1 MATNSKVFVSPGV
14 YTSEVDLSFVSQSV
28 GVTTLGIVGETL
40 KGPAFEPI
48 FIRNFDEFSTFF
60 GGTSPEKFVNT
71 QIPKYESA
79 YIAKSYLQQ
88 SNQLFVTR
96 VLGLSGYDAGPSWS
110 IVTKANVD
118 PSTIDR
124 VCITTATTNCEIVC
138 TDYQD
143 TQFTMDFT
151 GCTSSSNSITLT
163 TSSLPGSLLSRL
175 NLPYENFDGTVSN
188 IDENFKSQVFAIMNT
203 PDLEPSSIYY
213 YGAVPGTFY
222 SANTNNG
229 YSARTDVFQ
238 VSDMNSDNINYA
250 DPVNDAWYYAMFD
263 NIGGGQ
269 YTGSSFYSYVTGLTQ
284 TSTSSTCASFN
295 NYQIFGHVTSAV
307 TTNTGSNYSD
317 TNNVPTFPQG
327 VTQGTGLTVNI
338 LTDSGA
344 ITGVTISNAGSGYQ
358 IGDVLIIDSGDQN
371 AEITISGVTST
382 EGCIDYNSNIITVVL
397 PDNVSYNNNS
407 VLVSSF
413 IACTNDVKIG
423 LTTQFSSG
431 STNSFSGGSQTYSLT
446 STSNSVVKNFVV
458 NVKHDDFCNPTT
470 VCNVGTLDPG
480 VTVNCFSGT
489 VVGNQIEFVG
499 EAYKDFD
506 DLVVATL
513 RSRGLNSDGAG
524 AVYEV
529 QDYLTGVTLDM
540 SGVYSGVT
548 KNPYS
553 TFVVNVTN
561 KDNESLSFQ
570 TSFTNS
576 DSRYI
581 SKVFGSSNFSKDR
594 KSVPLFVEERY
605 QTLLNY
611 GWRKGYIRGLHTSLV
626 KLPDARQGS
635 DPSSIG
641 FYLEQ
646 YQTPKT
652 PWFVSE
658 LRGTNVYN
666 LFKFTTIS
674 DGNEANIEVKV
685 SIANISFGN
694 GTFDVIVRDYFDTD
708 AAPQVIEKFTNC
720 SMNPNDN
727 SYIAKKVGTSDG
739 EYQLNSKYIMVEVN
753 EEAPIDS
760 LPCGFEGYNTR
771 TYAGHRSPFPIFKTK
786 YDFPGEVTYNP
797 PFGLPSGADDSIK
810 SPGDNVRRTYL
821 GISDTI
827 GFDVDFS
834 SYKGK
839 QLPLDIC
846 TQTTGAVWAT
856 KTRGFHMDNRAS
868 AITIN
873 NTFYEKVFEPQENK
887 YVMSAIT
894 VPTTAFYTGTANF
907 SSDPENESN
916 PYYRLYARKFT
927 VSFQG
932 GFDGWDIY
940 RESRTNLDRFV
951 LGRSGYLKGA
961 CPSTRYP
968 TATGWGAFKRITIG
982 DNTQDWANTDYYAYL
997 LGQRTFA
1004 NPEAVNINVFVTP
1017 GVDYVNH
1024 SDLVENA
1031 IDMVEKDRADSI
1043 YICTTPDYNMFTST
1057 LGDSADLIYPQEAI
1071 DNLENTGIDSNYTA
1085 TYYPW
1090 VLTRDSVNNTQIYL
1104 PATAEVTRNLA
1115 LTDNIAFPWFAA
1127 AGYTRGIVNAIKAR
1141 KKLTQEDRD
1150 TLYKGRINP
1159 IATFSDVGTVIWGN
1173 KTLQIRES
1181 ALDRINVRRL
1191 LLQARKLISAVSV
1204 RLLFEQNDQKV
1215 RQDFLDAVNPI
1226 LDSIRRDRGLYDFR
1240 VTVSSDAAD
1249 LDRNQMTGKIYI
1261 KPTKSL
1267 EFIDITFYITPT
1279 GASFENI

>member
-118 PSTIDR
+118 PATIDR

-151 GCTSSSNSITLT
+151 GCTSSTNSITLT
-163 TSSLPGSLLSRL
+163 TSSLPGSLLSKL
-175 NLPYENFDGTVSN
+175 NLPYENFDGSVNT
-188 IDENFKSQVFAIMNT
+188 IDEKIKEQVFAIMNT
-203 PDLEPSSIYY
+203 PDLEPKSIYY

-269 YTGSSFYSYVTGLTQ
+269 YTGSSFYNYVTGLTQ
-284 TSTSSTCASFN
+284 TSTSSTCASFY
-295 NYQIFGHVTSAV
+295 NYSIFGHVTSAV
-307 TTNTGSNYSD
+307 TINTGSNYLGNA
-317 TNNVPTFPQG
+317 TNVATTTTGDG
-327 VTQGTGLTVNI
+327 VGLTVDIFTDGNAVTGLTIN
-338 LTDSGA
+338 
-344 ITGVTISNAGSGYQ
+344 NAGSGYEV
-358 IGDVLIIDSGDQN
+358 GDV
-371 AEITISGVTST
+371 ITITGGDDNATFSAATVSSST
-382 EGCIDYNSNIITVVL
+382 GCIDYNSKIITVVL
-397 PDNVSYNNNS
+397 PDNVQFTGSS
-407 VLVSSF
+407 TLVSTFST
-413 IACTNDVKIG
+413 CTPNVKVG
-423 LTTQFSSG
+423 TTTQVSNV
-431 STNSFSGGSQTYSLT
+431 TANSFSGGSVTYTLT
-446 STSNSVVKNFVV
+446 STSNSVINNFVV
-458 NVKHDDFCNPTT
+458 NVKYYDNCNPTS

-489 VVGNQIEFVG
+489 VVGNQIEYVG
-499 EAYKDFD
+499 EAYKEFD
-506 DLVVATL
+506 DLVIATL

-553 TFVVNVTN
+553 TFVINVTN

-581 SKVFGSSNFSKDR
+581 SKVFGSSNFAKDR

-646 YQTPKT
+646 YQTPVT

-658 LRGTNVYN
+658 IRGTNVYN

-674 DGNEANIEVKV
+674 DGNDANIEVKV

-720 SMNPNDN
+720 TMNPNEN
-727 SYIAKKVGTSDG
+727 SYIAKKIGTADG

-786 YDFPGEVTYNP
+786 YDYPGEVTYNP

-839 QLPLDIC
+839 QIPLDIC
-846 TQTTGAVWAT
+846 TQTTGA
-856 KTRGFHMDNRAS
+856 
-868 AITIN
+868 I
-873 NTFYEKVFEPQENK
+873 
-887 YVMSAIT
+887 
-894 VPTTAFYTGTANF
+894 
-907 SSDPENESN
+907 
-916 PYYRLYARKFT
+916 
-927 VSFQG
+927 
-932 GFDGWDIY
+932 
-940 RESRTNLDRFV
+940 
-951 LGRSGYLKGA
+951 
-961 CPSTRYP
+961 
-968 TATGWGAFKRITIG
+968 
-982 DNTQDWANTDYYAYL
+982 
-997 LGQRTFA
+997 
-1004 NPEAVNINVFVTP
+1004 
-1017 GVDYVNH
+1017 
-1024 SDLVENA
+1024 
-1031 IDMVEKDRADSI
+1031 
-1043 YICTTPDYNMFTST
+1043 
-1057 LGDSADLIYPQEAI
+1057 
-1071 DNLENTGIDSNYTA
+1071 
-1085 TYYPW
+1085 W
-1090 VLTRDSVNNTQIYL
+1090 VLMD
-1104 PATAEVTRNLA
+1104 
-1115 LTDNIAFPWFAA
+1115 
-1127 AGYTRGIVNAIKAR
+1127 GI
-1141 KKLTQEDRD
+1141 
-1150 TLYKGRINP
+1150 
-1159 IATFSDVGTVIWGN
+1159 
-1173 KTLQIRES
+1173 
-1181 ALDRINVRRL
+1181 
-1191 LLQARKLISAVSV
+1191 
-1204 RLLFEQNDQKV
+1204 
-1215 RQDFLDAVNPI
+1215 
-1226 LDSIRRDRGLYDFR
+1226 SI
-1240 VTVSSDAAD
+1240 
-1249 LDRNQMTGKIYI
+1249 
-1261 KPTKSL
+1261 
-1267 EFIDITFYITPT
+1267 
-1279 GASFENI
+1279 ENIELTLIDLF